1 MHDYIVIGAG
11 SSGCVVA
18 NRLSAKGAKVLLLEA
33 GGDDDDVNIRVPAFV
48 ENLMDSPHDWGYRT
62 VPQTELLGRKIF
74 LTRGRCLGGT
84 SSMNFMVYMRGNRN
98 DYDHWRQLGNEGW
111 GYDDVLPYFV
121 RSEANGRYRDKYHG
135 TSGPLSVTDP
145 GKRNRLTELFMA
157 SAKDVG
163 LPYTDDVNGA
173 NQEGYGYFQAT
184 KGAMGRC
191 NTATAFLRP
200 VMSRKNL
207 AVVTHALTTRVIVE
221 KGRAVGV
228 EYLHQGK
235 GEKAYAANEIVLC
248 GGAINSPQ
256 LLLLSGIGPAD
267 DLRAK
272 GVAVIHDVPGVGKN
286 LHDHLY
292 APCRFET
299 NQPLTIYGMTEAETG
314 TALAQCLADGTGP
327 FATNYV
333 EAGAFVRLDPASEYP
348 DVQMHFALFFMPND
362 YFDGTPPDRHGYLIS
377 MNVCRP
383 RSRGTLSL
391 HSADPL
397 DRPLIDPRYLTD
409 PIDLD
414 LTVKGLRK
422 AIEICSARPFSAVG
436 GRQILPAPEA
446 ASDADLIQYIR
457 RTSNT
462 VWHPVG
468 TCKMGHDPMAVVD
481 DRLRVHGIK
490 GLRVAD
496 ASIMPEIVSS
506 NTNAPC
512 IMIGEKA
519 ADLVLAA

>member
-1 MHDYIVIGAG
+1 MHDYIVVGAG
-11 SSGCVVA
+11 SAGCVVA
-18 NRLSAKGAKVLLLEA
+18 NRLSAKGARVLLLEA

-62 VPQTELLGRKIF
+62 VPQAELLGRKIF

-84 SSMNFMVYMRGNRN
+84 SSMNFMVYMRGNRG
-98 DYDHWRQLGNEGW
+98 DYDHWRQLGNQGW

-121 RSEANGRYRDKYHG
+121 RSETNGRYRDKYHG
-135 TSGPLSVTDP
+135 TTGPLSVTDP
-145 GKRNRLTELFMA
+145 AERNRLTELFMA
-157 SAKDVG
+157 SAKEVG
-163 LPYTDDVNGA
+163 LPYTDDANGA
-173 NQEGYGYFQAT
+173 TQEGYGYFQAT

-200 VMSRKNL
+200 VMSRQNL
-207 AVVTHALTTRVIVE
+207 TVVTHALTTRLIVE
-221 KGRAVGV
+221 KGRAIGV
-228 EYLHQGK
+228 EYLHDGRQ
-235 GEKAYAANEIVLC
+235 ETAHAANEVVLC

-267 DLRAK
+267 ELRSK
-272 GVAVIHDVPGVGKN
+272 GIGAIHDLPGVGKN

-292 APCRFET
+292 AGSRFEAAE
-299 NQPLTIYGMTEAETG
+299 PLTIYGMSDADITAAER
-314 TALAQCLADGTGP
+314 QCLKDGTGP

-333 EAGAFVRLDPASEYP
+333 EAGAFVRLDSASEYP

-362 YFDGTPPDRHGYLIS
+362 YFDGTPPDRHGYLIAI
-377 MNVCRP
+377 NVCRP
-383 RSRGTLSL
+383 RSRGDLRL
-391 HSADPL
+391 HSSDPL
-397 DRPLIDPRYLTD
+397 DRPLIDPRYLSD
-409 PIDLD
+409 PVDLD
-414 LTVKGLRK
+414 LTVRGLQK
-422 AIEICSARPFSAVG
+422 AIEICGARPFSTVG
-436 GRQILPAPEA
+436 GRQVFPAPEEK
-446 ASDADLIQYIR
+446 SDKALINYIR
-457 RTSNT
+457 RTGNT

-481 DRLRVHGIK
+481 DKLRVHGIA

-519 ADLVLAA
+519 SDLVLGA